1 MKWTKNN
8 KRLSAFFACL
18 LLIPPITAFA
28 DTKSILNQFGLES
41 NNPVQ
46 NVLRHFAWSLAVGL
60 HWLVGGLED
69 VVYNINGT
77 LGGFFTSSAVKELQ
91 DKVLPIAVALIGV
104 LILFI
109 GIMTMIKPQQA
120 TSIISNFI
128 VGVTV
133 TIALPTLLTAAYSFT
148 DQVITY
154 INTGSSG
161 QIQSL
166 SDRILVDNVTDMT
179 RYDQEGFKSTTLK
192 YKNYYATSGAKAEG
206 ITSID
211 PTEIVNPDD
220 MKNSKVWQNK
230 VVTDRNGKQTLKEL
244 SSGKVGLVDVP
255 MFSEYY
261 YRWKFDWLNIF
272 STLIVTG
279 VALILSSIKIA
290 RLLYELAI
298 HQIITQV
305 VALLD
310 VMTAQRLKKCIQT
323 LLATFTTLIA
333 VFFMLQM
340 FIIGMNFI
348 SNVSIIYL
356 KLILMIALAWSVI
369 DGPNMFEQL
378 FGVDAGLRSGIQ
390 TLYGLKAAGG
400 MLAGGAA
407 ALGGRSLMES
417 AKAQGAL
424 GIARGILK
432 KGGSFTGGL
441 GGAAAGVVSG
451 QKDTWSRVN
460 AVKGTA
466 SAVTDAV
473 VSSGGASQ
481 PTASSAPPSSSK
493 SSSAAQSTSTTKGF
507 SVTAAAQTVAAVS
520 NISHDVNGS
529 HINATNSDISQNS
542 GTESLHDEPALHQ
555 ESESEIPGA
564 SAPTPPVR
572 GKASDSSTPIT
583 FGGHIRTAVNNKV
596 MHSTPVTSAR
606 RAYTLTRG
614 STQAHGN
621 KVVATK
627 EITQRLQSEDPT
639 ISQHAAKKQAKQQI
653 RQERK
658 GLQNQKSFAEQ
669 ERESEQR
676 NQLHMKGDDLG
687 DVHNS

>member
-8 KRLSAFFACL
+8 KCLSAFFACL

-77 LGGFFTSSAVKELQ
+77 LGGFFTSSSVKELQ

-120 TSIISNFI
+120 TNIISNFI
-128 VGVTV
+128 VGVAV

-179 RYDQEGFKSTTLK
+179 RFDQEGFKSTTLK
-192 YKNYYATSGAKAEG
+192 YKNYYATSGAKADG

-340 FIIGMNFI
+340 FIIGMHFI

-424 GIARGILK
+424 GIARGMLK
-432 KGGSFTGGL
+432 KGGSFAGGL

-466 SAVTDAV
+466 SAVTDAA
-473 VSSGGASQ
+473 VSSGVASQ

-493 SSSAAQSTSTTKGF
+493 SSSAAQSTSATKGF
-507 SVTAAAQTVAAVS
+507 SVAVAAQAVAAVS
-520 NISHDVNGS
+520 NISHNINGS
-529 HINATNSDISQNS
+529 HINAKNSDISQNS
-542 GTESLHDEPALHQ
+542 GTESLHDEPDLHQ
-555 ESESEIPGA
+555 ESEIPGA

-583 FGGHIRTAVNNKV
+583 IGGHIRSAVNNKV

-621 KVVATK
+621 KVVTTK

-676 NQLHMKGDDLG
+676 NQLHIKGDDLG